1 MSDTEHSNASSPS
14 GDDATDEIDK
24 RLLSAYDEVI
34 VTVNGNYINE
44 DYLKS
49 KDEKLGAKL
58 F

>member
-1 MSDTEHSNASSPS
+1 MYHPLL
-14 GDDATDEIDK
+14 DDATDEIDK

-34 VTVNGNYINE
+34 VTVNGNNINE